1 MSYVIADINDCFQ
14 KSGRSFFPDEV
25 PGSIQLQITITRISS
40 EASTILPTPST
51 QVIMKQPGTVILGGQ
66 EFKICYFKGRTDAG
80 ILYQPI
86 RLSSSVPFFVIKNN
100 TLIEAGSGKL
110 TVKVLNSGTPQ
121 AASLET
127 AVEGFGCTLK
137 SPSSE
142 YESNR
147 LIRQEDLDEPSTQ
160 SDSYVS
166 LYYNKNYIKVTRVSE
181 STAIPYLPKDKEAYT
196 DADSQIK
203 SEFGQIPPSM
213 ESSSKTCLK
222 CAVGETVLI
231 ETIRSARNTR
241 LWSIEGKDD
250 DGAKDQVY
258 IVNLYQDENGYGRPI
273 DQAATSYYYTV
284 QSSIYD
290 EYMGETYTVSKQY
303 IYFYNPT
310 YKVSVSAGSDM
321 SSLNYTNVLFSFDDI
336 DYKTFGNYQSPTVG
350 SPVWLRF
357 DWDVVDEKTQTVS
370 DFFATAIN
378 VKTGEPISFTLN
390 DTSHK
395 IAFTMPAHDVLVLWN
410 LRIEETEP
418 QPQCIITVKE
428 DVNYLGP
435 CLHDIKV
442 VETVNSKV
450 FEHYQFPA
458 SVNRN
463 QKVVV
468 EWEADPNKY
477 FKYAMINGPV
487 GSEML
492 QYDNNNHC
500 SYEVSIRKD
509 AKEITIIISSYCDAI
524 ILDLTTVP
532 RTNVSGSE
540 VKKLIDQHP
549 TLWGMSSEGYVKA
562 PAVFFDGL
570 FRRLYLLPSEPITR
584 TPSCLD
590 SKLNVINPLA
600 GGAFRDVHKKGIPDS
615 CTCYLPNTITTIDD
629 NSFRGSHL
637 QFVLPESVTY
647 IGHGAFHGNKLT
659 SFMKLPDNRNLKFL
673 SHNTFEACYKLK
685 GVAGGNSL
693 KYISQQVGYKAQL
706 DYVFIPE
713 NADEVGYESFI
724 QTGVNS
730 KEWTL
735 FSNSGGIYAYSDPK
749 VIVWNAVNCTY
760 TGTDIFPSYPKII
773 IFGPNVQQVPDS
785 RIFCKAKTWVFQGS
799 TPPKFLKNSLPI
811 KVENLYYPSSAASS
825 YSNFYPDITKR
836 QGFSSLEDIFIYSL
850 EYTTSDKK
858 AVWPYRLDKCDQVP
872 LFNTYTDGIGKLQYV
887 LPITN
892 IGDWQFAGLTQL
904 TGITLPNTIKSIGAH
919 AFSRC
924 GLTSLTIPSSV
935 TYISNDA
942 FEETGITSLTWNV
955 PNYTGDTDSN
965 SPFGPLQSKVT
976 SLVFGTSVETVP
988 PIFNYFKKVKSIT
1001 LPKNIISL
1009 SSTFAGWESLQSVTW
1024 NIVDHADFS
1033 QYYGPFKNNHSTIT
1047 QFIFGSNVKR
1057 IPANL
1062 CEGLYKITSITIPN
1076 SVTSIGKGAFYQC
1089 KSLTSITIPNSV
1101 TSIEDSAF
1109 WECEGLTSATIGNGV
1124 KSIGKMAFIDCT
1136 SLTSVTLGNSVTSIG
1151 YGAFLDCSSLTS
1163 ITIPNSVTSIGTQA
1177 FKNCYSLTSVTIGES
1192 VTSIENSAFSGCSS
1206 LASVTIGNSVT
1217 SIGKYTFENCSSL
1230 VSVTIPNSVTSIGN
1244 SAFIG
1249 CTFKKSNF
1257 INHSS
1262 LDAEAYDY
1270 WGATIIP

>member
-14 KSGRSFFPDEV
+14 KSGKAFFPDEV
-25 PGSIQLQITITRISS
+25 PGSIRLQITITRVSA

-51 QVIMKQPGTVILGGQ
+51 QVITKQPVTVILGGQ
-66 EFKICYFKGRTDAG
+66 EFQICYFKDRTDAG

-110 TVKVLNSGTPQ
+110 TVEVLNSGTTQ

-147 LIRQEDLDEPSTQ
+147 LIRQEDLVEPSTQ

-196 DADSQIK
+196 IADSLIE
-203 SEFGQIPPSM
+203 SEFGSIPPSM
-213 ESSSKTCLK
+213 ESSSKTYIK

-258 IVNLYQDENGYGRPI
+258 IVNLYQDENGHGRPI

-290 EYMGETYTVSKQY
+290 EYMGETYTVSNQY

-310 YKVSVSAGSDM
+310 YKVSVSAGSGM
-321 SSLNYTNVLFSFDDI
+321 SSLDYTNVLFSFNDI
-336 DYKTFGNYQSPTVG
+336 DYETFGNYQSPTVG
-350 SPVWLRF
+350 STVWLRF
-357 DWDVVDEKTQTVS
+357 DWRVDDEKTQTVS

-390 DTSHK
+390 ETSHK
-395 IAFTMPAHDVLVLWN
+395 IAFTMPAHDVQVLWD
-410 LRIEETEP
+410 LRVEETEP
-418 QPQCIITVKE
+418 YPQCLITVKE

-458 SVNRN
+458 SVN
-463 QKVVV
+463 QDQTVTV
-468 EWEADPNKY
+468 EWEADSSKL
-477 FKYAMINGPV
+477 FKYAMIKGPA

-492 QYDNNNHC
+492 QYDNNHC
-500 SYEVSIRKD
+500 SYKVNIGKL
-509 AKEITIIISSYCDAI
+509 KEITIIISSYCDAI
-524 ILDLTTVP
+524 ILDLTTIP
-532 RTNVSGSE
+532 YTNVSGRE
-540 VKKLIDQHP
+540 VKKLIDRHP

-562 PAVFFDGL
+562 PEVFSDGL

-584 TPSCLD
+584 TPSILD
-590 SKLNVINPLA
+590 SKFNVVNPLS
-600 GGAFRDVHKKGIPDS
+600 GGMAHYSHKKGIPDG
-615 CTCYLPNTITTIDD
+615 CTCYLPNTIKTIDD

-637 QFVLPESVTY
+637 QLVIPESVTY
-647 IGHGAFHGNKLT
+647 IGHGAFHGNRLT
-659 SFMKLPDNRNLKFL
+659 SFMKLPDNIKFL
-673 SHNTFEACYKLK
+673 SYDTFSVCDKLK
-685 GVAGGNSL
+685 GVTGGNSL
-693 KYISQQVGYKAQL
+693 QYISRWAGSYAWGL
-706 DYVFIPE
+706 DYIFIPE
-713 NADEVGYESFI
+713 NAIEVGKEGFI

-730 KEWTL
+730 KEWADTFTQDL
-735 FSNSGGIYAYSDPK
+735 YGVSNPK
-749 VIVWNAVNCTY
+749 VIVWNAKNCTQ
-760 TGTDIFPSYPKII
+760 TSIDIFPEDKII
-773 IFGPNVQQVPDS
+773 IFGPKVQQVPDS
-785 RIFCKAKTWVFQGS
+785 QIFCKAKTWVFQGS

-825 YSNFYPDITKR
+825 YSNFYPEITKR
-836 QGFSSLEDIFIYSL
+836 SSFSSLEDLFIYSL
-850 EYTTSDKK
+850 EYTTSDNK

-872 LFNTYTDGIGKLQYV
+872 LFNTYENNTGKLQYV

-904 TGITLPNTIKSIGAH
+904 TSITLPNTIKSIGAN

-924 GLTSLTIPSSV
+924 GLKSLSIPSGV
-935 TYISNDA
+935 TYISNNA
-942 FEETGITSLTWNV
+942 FTETEITSLTWNV

-965 SPFGPLQSKVT
+965 SPFGSLQSTVT
-976 SLVFGTSVETVP
+976 SLVFGSSVETVP
-988 PIFNYFKKVKSIT
+988 AIFNYFKKVKSIT
-1001 LPKNIISL
+1001 LPKNIIHL

-1033 QYYGPFKNNHSTIT
+1033 QYHGPFSNNHSTIT
-1047 QFIFGSNVKR
+1047 EFIFGSNVKR

-1062 CEGLYKITSITIPN
+1062 CERLDKITSITIPN

-1089 KSLTSITIPNSV
+1089 KSLTSITIPSSV
-1101 TSIEDSAF
+1101 TTIEDSAF

-1124 KSIGKMAFIDCT
+1124 KSIGKMAFIYCT

-1163 ITIPNSVTSIGTQA
+1163 ITIPSSVTWIGP
-1177 FKNCYSLTSVTIGES
+1177 S
-1192 VTSIENSAFSGCSS
+1192 
-1206 LASVTIGNSVT
+1206 
-1217 SIGKYTFENCSSL
+1217 TFR
-1230 VSVTIPNSVTSIGN
+1230 
-1244 SAFIG
+1244 G

-1262 LDAEAYDY
+1262 LDAEANDY